1 MADPRPAIVA
11 RGLTKRYAGGVVALD
26 GLDLDVPL
34 GSVFGFLGPNGAGK
48 TTTLR
53 ILTSLAR
60 AGSGTAEVLG
70 VSVGDGEPN
79 RRGLIGYLDQDPRFH
94 GWMRGREL
102 LRLVGELYGLRGA
115 ALRARIDETLE
126 AVGLGEAGRRAIGG
140 YSGGMRQ
147 RLGLAQAILNRPPV
161 LLLDEPVSSLDPEG
175 RRDVLGVIRA
185 LGDGETT
192 VLFSTHILN
201 DVERVCDRV
210 AILDRGA
217 LVTEGPMDQL
227 LERHA
232 QPVYVVEPD
241 DTDPAAMER
250 LAAALGAVSG
260 VVRAE
265 ASGGAVRVT
274 VEGGTDVGR
283 RVLAA
288 AAASDASI
296 ARFERQRPTLE
307 DVFLRL
313 VGRRG
318 TDGGQGGPGPAE
330 DAA

>member
-1 MADPRPAIVA
+1 MTDARPAIQA
-11 RGLTKRYAGGVVALD
+11 RGLAKRFGGGVVALD
-26 GLDLDVPL
+26 GLDLDVPR

-60 AGSGTAEVLG
+60 ADRGSATVLG
-70 VSVGDGEPN
+70 SEVGDGEPN
-79 RRGLIGYLDQDPRFH
+79 RKGLIGYLDQDPRFH

-102 LRLVGELYGLRGA
+102 LSLVGELYGLRGA
-115 ALRARIDETLE
+115 GLRRRIDETLE
-126 AVGLGEAGRRAIGG
+126 VVGLGDAGRRAIGG

-210 AILDRGA
+210 AILDRGT
-217 LVTEGPMDQL
+217 LVTEGPMDEL
-227 LERHA
+227 LGRYA

-241 DTDPAAMER
+241 TADPGALDR
-250 LAAALGAVSG
+250 LAAQLGKVVG
-260 VVRAE
+260 VVAAE
-265 ASGGAVRVT
+265 SNAGAVRVT
-274 VEGGTDVGR
+274 VDGGPDVGR
-283 RVLAA
+283 RLLEAV
-288 AAASDASI
+288 AASDGTI

-313 VGRRG
+313 VGRRASEE
-318 TDGGQGGPGPAE
+318 GP
-330 DAA
+330 